1 MFVCNHMALVSC
13 VIVIHTDRHV
23 HRCTHTRKTYIYILY
38 ETNKSETNIY
48 WASSMGSMAL

>member
-1 MFVCNHMALVSC
+1 MALVTC

-23 HRCTHTRKTYIYILY
+23 HRYTHTKKTYIYIY

-48 WASSMGSMAL
+48 WASSMGSNGFIIATAF